1 MTSTLPVPMAA
12 ARDSD
17 VALSLSYRFAEKTA
31 NAVAK
36 FKHLDLYGEKKII
49 LAGHFLM
56 NATSLPV
63 IRLRPSIPIDNTF
76 LTLFSYY
83 DKSGI
88 K

>member
-1 MTSTLPVPMAA
+1 MGV
-12 ARDSD
+12 
-17 VALSLSYRFAEKTA
+17 
-31 NAVAK
+31 
-36 FKHLDLYGEKKII
+36 KKII
-49 LAGHFLM
+49 LAGHFLV
-56 NATSLPV
+56 NATSPPV